1 MVNWWNRENESRE
14 QTTLA
19 QHKEKKMIKREKET
33 KWERKTNKKE
43 PKNKRLPN
51 QH

>member
-1 MVNWWNRENESRE
+1 MVNWLNRENESRE

-33 KWERKTNKKE
+33 KWERKIGEFSVILKK
-43 PKNKRLPN
+43 
-51 QH
+51 